1 MASRI
6 IYYLIIIPI
15 SILPYPLLYLLSDG
29 IFLILFKLIGYRK
42 KVVSLNLRNSFPSK
56 SNDELELIMR
66 SFYRHL
72 CDLIVESIK
81 GFTIDDKNLKER
93 LIIRNSTLLNQF
105 YDKNQGV
112 ILVGGHV
119 NNWEICAQ
127 AVPFYSL
134 HKCVG
139 IYKPLKNN
147 FFNTK
152 LKKSRTKYGLVLCPM
167 SDTRNLFDEKKPL
180 KAIIFG
186 SDQSPSNP
194 NNAYWM
200 NFLNQETGVLFGAEK
215 YAKEYNYPVV
225 YVRVFKVKRGF
236 YEVEYELIE
245 ENPKQ
250 TSYGQITESFTKM
263 IEKDILLN
271 PQYWL
276 WSHRRWK
283 HKKPQSAN

>member
-1 MASRI
+1 
-6 IYYLIIIPI
+6 
-15 SILPYPLLYLLSDG
+15 
-29 IFLILFKLIGYRK
+29 
-42 KVVSLNLRNSFPSK
+42 
-56 SNDELELIMR
+56 
-66 SFYRHL
+66 
-72 CDLIVESIK
+72 
-81 GFTIDDKNLKER
+81 
-93 LIIRNSTLLNQF
+93 
-105 YDKNQGV
+105 
-112 ILVGGHV
+112 
-119 NNWEICAQ
+119 
-127 AVPFYSL
+127 
-134 HKCVG
+134 
-139 IYKPLKNN
+139 
-147 FFNTK
+147 
-152 LKKSRTKYGLVLCPM
+152 M